1 MTMHL
6 LPPMYSTTGKKRG
19 KNKHR
24 TADAAAKSR
33 RNQESWQQLMEKWDV
48 KPNKMVVA
56 KSKPNRSNNSQS
68 MVSSR
73 NNWRDRVDPRRL
85 TDHIPSVDTA
95 TGIAAKKESP
105 QYSGDAM
112 LGISSTHK
120 SNDIPIFNTTHI
132 EEISKMRR

>member
-1 MTMHL
+1 MIIYTNQK
-6 LPPMYSTTGKKRG
+6 SKK
-19 KNKHR
+19 
-24 TADAAAKSR
+24 KSQ
-33 RNQESWQQLMEKWDV
+33 NTKKKQELKASWDKLMEKWDV

-105 QYSGDAM
+105 QYTGDVM
-112 LGISSTHK
+112 LGIGQLHK
-120 SNDIPIFNTTHI
+120 SNAVPVFKQEDA
-132 EEISKMRR
+132 EDLAKMRR